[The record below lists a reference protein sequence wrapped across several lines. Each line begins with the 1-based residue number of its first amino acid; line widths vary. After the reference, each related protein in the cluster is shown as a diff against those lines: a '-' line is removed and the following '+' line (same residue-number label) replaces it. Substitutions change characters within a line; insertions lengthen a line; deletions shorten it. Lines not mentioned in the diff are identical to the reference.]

1 VSTFKNA
8 TVFSLVALMYL
19 VMCVPLILLVR
30 HLEKRSA
37 TK

>member
-1 VSTFKNA
+1 
-8 TVFSLVALMYL
+8 VALMYL

-37 TK
+37 AK